1 MKYAVYSK
9 KYVHDVQNQ
18 YIICSTNI
26 QQKPKV
32 HDTQHKYM
40 AYKKQYIVLNKKY
53 TMYND
58 VQTVVGA
65 QFPGHSQWGSS
76 ARLTVDTFL
85 YLS

>member
-1 MKYAVYSK
+1 MLSPGVYDILHKTSSVNEK
-9 KYVHDVQNQ
+9 RSVQQEIHEVQNQ

-26 QQKPKV
+26 QQKPKI
-32 HDTQHKYM
+32 HDPQHKYM

-65 QFPGHSQWGSS
+65 QFPGHSQ
-76 ARLTVDTFL
+76 
-85 YLS
+85 